1 MCFQCTIS
9 MCETYELWI
18 NEFCMNFIIKLWDV
32 KFVMQI
38 GDAIVYY
45 GFNVR
50 GTLKF

>member
-1 MCFQCTIS
+1 MCFRCTIS

-18 NEFCMNFIIKLWDV
+18 NEFCMIYITKLWNV

-45 GFNVR
+45 VFNVKWA
-50 GTLKF
+50 LKF